1 MTKTNSPTPWR
12 VEERDG
18 EVQVWHHDEPRPGHI
33 THRYCVAVMNGRPCD
48 ELRVEAAL
56 IVEAVNAHASQSARI
71 AELEA
76 ALAGMCDDADA
87 TYRGIA
93 HGSTAPI
100 SLGQFG
106 RLATALALLPKLEAR

>member
-1 MTKTNSPTPWR
+1 MTTNTTSPALYIKNGVLMTPH
-12 VEERDG
+12 G
-18 EVQVWHHDEPRPGHI
+18 ECASAPASAILAMV
-33 THRYCVAVMNGRPCD
+33 
-48 ELRVEAAL
+48 
-56 IVEAVNAHASQSARI
+56 ASQSARI